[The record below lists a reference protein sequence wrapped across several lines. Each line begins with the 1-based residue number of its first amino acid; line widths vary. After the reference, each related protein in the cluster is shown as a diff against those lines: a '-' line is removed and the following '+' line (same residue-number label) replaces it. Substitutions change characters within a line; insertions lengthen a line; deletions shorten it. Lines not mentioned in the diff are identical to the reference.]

1 MERQLNKQ
9 PVYVRMYSSMFC
21 PKCKSLLKLNR
32 KTEQKECKNPNCGG
46 HSESK
51 GKDVITKRKQEDK
64 EIVVTEGIEGTL
76 PTTKIICEKCKHN
89 EATFY
94 LRQTRAADE
103 PTTRFY
109 QCTKCKH
116 RWREY

>member
-1 MERQLNKQ
+1 
-9 PVYVRMYSSMFC
+9 MFC
-21 PKCKSLLKLNR
+21 PKCKSILMLNR
-32 KTEQKECKNPNCGG
+32 ETGLKECRRPNCGHTEG
-46 HSESK
+46 K
-51 GKDVITKRKQEDK
+51 GKAKVTSREREDK
-64 EIVVTEGIEGTL
+64 EMVVTESIEGTL
-76 PTTKIICEKCKHN
+76 PTTKIICGKCKHN

>member
-1 MERQLNKQ
+1 MK
-9 PVYVRMYSSMFC
+9 FC
-21 PKCKSLLKLNR
+21 PDCKVIMYPQGDKL
-32 KTEQKECKNPNCGG
+32 TCKRCG

-51 GKDVITKRKQEDK
+51 GKPQITSREREDK

>member
-1 MERQLNKQ
+1 
-9 PVYVRMYSSMFC
+9 MFC
-21 PKCKSLLKLNR
+21 PKCKSILMLNR
-32 KTEQKECKNPNCGG
+32 ESGQKECKRPNCGHTEG
-46 HSESK
+46 K
-51 GKDVITKRKQEDK
+51 GEAKVTRREREDK
-64 EIVVTEGIEGTL
+64 EMVVTESIEGTL
-76 PTTKIICEKCKHN
+76 PTTKIICGKCKHN

>member
-1 MERQLNKQ
+1 ML
-9 PVYVRMYSSMFC
+9 FC
-21 PKCKSLLKLNR
+21 PKCKAIMYPDGDKLK
-32 KTEQKECKNPNCGG
+32 CKRCG
-46 HSESK
+46 HAKSK
-51 GKDVITKRKQEDK
+51 GKANVTSREREEK
-64 EIVVTEGIEGTL
+64 EIVVTESIEGTL

-109 QCTKCKH
+109 CCTKCKH

>member
-1 MERQLNKQ
+1 MDWQILD
-9 PVYVRMYSSMFC
+9 PD
-21 PKCKSLLKLNR
+21 
-32 KTEQKECKNPNCGG
+32 G
-46 HSESK
+46 SK
-51 GKDVITKRKQEDK
+51 YYPIDVVAITKRKQKDK
-64 EIVVTEGIEGTL
+64 EMVVTEGIEGTL
-76 PTTKIICEKCKHN
+76 PTTKIICSKCKHN

>member
-1 MERQLNKQ
+1 MKPQSSYPYQARDEFKEMKETELYYEAQASIKPRER
-9 PVYVRMYSSMFC
+9 
-21 PKCKSLLKLNR
+21 
-32 KTEQKECKNPNCGG
+32 
-46 HSESK
+46 
-51 GKDVITKRKQEDK
+51 KDNEM
-64 EIVVTEGIEGTL
+64 VVTESIEGTL
-76 PTTKIICEKCKHN
+76 PTTKIICGKCKHN

>member
-1 MERQLNKQ
+1 M
-9 PVYVRMYSSMFC
+9 
-21 PKCKSLLKLNR
+21 
-32 KTEQKECKNPNCGG
+32 
-46 HSESK
+46 
-51 GKDVITKRKQEDK
+51 
-64 EIVVTEGIEGTL
+64 VVTEGIEGTL
-76 PTTKIICEKCKHN
+76 PTTKIICGKCKHN

>member
-1 MERQLNKQ
+1 M
-9 PVYVRMYSSMFC
+9 
-21 PKCKSLLKLNR
+21 LNR
-32 KTEQKECKNPNCGG
+32 ETGQKECKRPNCG
-46 HSESK
+46 HTEVK
-51 GKDVITKRKQEDK
+51 GEAKVTSRERQDK
-64 EIVVTEGIEGTL
+64 EMVVTESIEGTL
-76 PTTKIICEKCKHN
+76 PTTKIICGKCKHN

>member
-1 MERQLNKQ
+1 
-9 PVYVRMYSSMFC
+9 MFC
-21 PKCKSLLKLNR
+21 PKCKSILMLNR
-32 KTEQKECKNPNCGG
+32 ETGQKECRRCGHTEG
-46 HSESK
+46 K
-51 GKDVITKRKQEDK
+51 GKAKVTSREREDK
-64 EIVVTEGIEGTL
+64 EMVVTESIEGTL
-76 PTTKIICEKCKHN
+76 PTTKIICGKCKHN